1 MTPAQPVTRRE
12 LRCAERAAARRRWTP
27 IRGATPALG
36 LLMAIAFVLGGVTSV
51 QIANT
56 ARADRAAVV
65 AAAAEEERQERVWS
79 ASEARLTGLV
89 TAEAAHHRAQA
100 LDAAADALAVA
111 DATLADATLASVG
124 LDTGA
129 TQEAKD
135 ALVAATARL
144 EALVEHAPTPETVL
158 GADTTPDAP
167 PGTTASLPDVTDVTD
182 VTLTRLAAP
191 VGPAA
196 PTAVP
201 VDTAVDTGADA
212 VASASAAPA
221 ATSRASGAPASDAE
235 TAAPTPPDSAQPLSS
250 VDVLEALDADTSD
263 RLLEVA
269 EEVTELV
276 TQLRIATQEAAAAQ
290 LAAAAAAEAA
300 RVAAE
305 EAAAAELARK
315 VAAADA
321 APNGDIPAD
330 VLCGVS
336 FAPGVLLRC
345 DAAAD
350 LERLDAAFREYF
362 GHDISISDSY
372 RDYAGQ
378 VLARDTRGDLAA
390 TPGTSNHGRGLAI
403 DLNGFGELGQFD
415 RPYYVWMSAHA
426 ADYGW
431 LHPVYMNP
439 GGTGP
444 LEPWHWEYKTQ

>member
-1 MTPAQPVTRRE
+1 MPVV
-12 LRCAERAAARRRWTP
+12 
-27 IRGATPALG
+27 TPALG
-36 LLMAIAFVLGGVTSV
+36 LLMAIAFVLGGVTAV
-51 QIANT
+51 QLTNT

-65 AAAAEEERQERVWS
+65 AAAAEEARLERVWS
-79 ASEARLTGLV
+79 ASKARLTGLV
-89 TAEAAHHRAQA
+89 TAEAAHHRTQA
-100 LDAAADALAVA
+100 LDAATEALAAA
-111 DATLADATLASVG
+111 DATLADATLASTS

-144 EALVEHAPTPETVL
+144 EALVERAPTPETVL
-158 GADTTPDAP
+158 GADTP
-167 PGTTASLPDVTDVTD
+167 PGTTSDLPDVTDSA
-182 VTLTRLAAP
+182 LIRLAAP
-191 VGPAA
+191 VGAAA
-196 PTAVP
+196 PTPVP
-201 VDTAVDTGADA
+201 ADTDAITGAG
-212 VASASAAPA
+212 ASASTPAAPA
-221 ATSRASGAPASDAE
+221 ATSRAAGAPVTDAA
-235 TAAPTPPDSAQPLSS
+235 AAPAQPDDAQPLSS
-250 VDVLEALDADTSD
+250 VEALEALDADTSD

-276 TQLRIATQEAAAAQ
+276 SQLRIAAQEAAAAQ
-290 LAAAAAAEAA
+290 LAAAAAAESA

-305 EAAAAELARK
+305 QAAAAELARK

-330 VLCGVS
+330 VLCGVAFDS
-336 FAPGVLLRC
+336 DVLVRC

-350 LERLDAAFREYF
+350 LERLNAAFRERF

-403 DLNGFGELGQFD
+403 DLDGFGDLGQFD

-431 LHPVYMNP
+431 LHPTYMDP